1 MTRLNSMMVQVLERA
16 MFIWADLQGEYEL
29 KDPKGVL
36 LGSINVI
43 T

>member
-1 MTRLNSMMVQVLERA
+1 MTRLNSMVVRVLERA
-16 MFIWADLQGEYEL
+16 MFIWADLGEYEL
-29 KDPKGVL
+29 KGPKGV

>member
-1 MTRLNSMMVQVLERA
+1 MTRLNSMMVRVLERA
-16 MFIWADLQGEYEL
+16 MFIWADLLEYEL